1 VEFKRYSRKIKMKEE
16 KIMEEIGSKEKNT
29 WCPGCPNF
37 SLLFAFKKAIAELIN
52 EKKIEKEKIAIVT
65 GIGCHGKIHNY
76 LNLSSIN
83 ALHGRVLPILYG
95 IKIANPS
102 LKAIGF
108 AGDADAYNE
117 GIEHLIHAARY
128 NFDITYIVHN
138 NQTLALTTG
147 QPTATSQKGIS
158 TKVLKESVKENPL
171 NPIKLML
178 SLNTSFIARGF
189 ALEIE
194 HLKDIFKQ
202 AILHKGFSFVE
213 VLQPCIIHNDTREF
227 IRKKIYKIDP
237 GNFEDAWK
245 KAEEWDYGYENNN
258 KKIPIGIFY
267 VSRQETF
274 EEKYMK

>member
-1 VEFKRYSRKIKMKEE
+1 MKKIDKIIEEISCKE
-16 KIMEEIGSKEKNT
+16 KIT
-29 WCPGCPNF
+29 WCPGCSNF
-37 SLLFAFKKAIAELIN
+37 SLLFAFKKAIAELIA
-52 EKKIEKEKIAIVT
+52 EKKLAREKIVIVT

-83 ALHGRVLPILYG
+83 VLHGRVLPVLYG
-95 IKIANPS
+95 IKVANPS
-102 LKAIGF
+102 LIGIGF

-147 QPTATSQKGIS
+147 QPTATTQKGIP
-158 TKVLKESVKENPL
+158 TKVFKDFLKDDPL

-178 SLNTSFIARGF
+178 SLNASFVARGF
-189 ALEIE
+189 ALEVE
-194 HLKDIFKQ
+194 HLKDIFKE

-227 IRKKIYKIDP
+227 IKKRIYKIEP
-237 GNFEDAWK
+237 KSLEEAWK
-245 KAEEWDYGYENNN
+245 MAMEWDYCYDN

-267 VSRQETF
+267 KQRRETF
-274 EEKYMK
+274 EEKYLKNK